1 MFIRDT
7 GRYYE
12 TGMAGP
18 TQPPAPAKAPET
30 LQIPPQ
36 RIGSFDGYDIYLQPL
51 PPTAMVTMVVRPH
64 PLGTVIVKRDG
75 QVVASE
81 QLTGQENPLAVGR
94 RLINQIKGSAKQ
106 EETVTQPAPTQPDP
120 AQTPGGLSN
129 GVKLAIGLAAGA
141 AALALLK

>member
-18 TQPPAPAKAPET
+18 SQPPAPQKAPEP
-30 LQIPPQ
+30 LQLPAT
-36 RIGSFDGYDIYLQPL
+36 RIGSFDGYDIYLKPL
-51 PPTAMVTMVVRPH
+51 PPNAVVTMVVRPQ
-64 PLGTVIVKRDG
+64 PLGTVLVKRDG

-94 RLINQIKGSAKQ
+94 RLIAQLKGSAQQ
-106 EETVTQPAPTQPDP
+106 EQSVTQPAPTQPEP
-120 AQTPGGLSN
+120 TQTPGGLSN
-129 GVKLAIGLAAGA
+129 GVKLAIGLGAGA